1 MKKVISFVYRL
12 LFSLFSMLPVT
23 KKTIIFESFNG
34 KLPSD
39 NPYYIFKEL
48 ERRESDYKL
57 YWGIKKELYSKAT
70 QTFPDIVFVKRFSI
84 SWLLKVTRAK
94 FWVFNARMPIW
105 LRKNKQTIYIQ
116 TWHGTP
122 LKKLGLDIENVRM
135 PGTKTDLYHENF
147 VKEADRWDYLIA
159 PNLYSEKIFQNA
171 FNYKNTFLEIGYPR
185 NDKLVRHKNDVSL
198 KKQLKLRILGKETG
212 KVYLYA
218 PTWRDDYFVSIGK
231 YKFHM
236 PFDLEKITASIGKED
251 VLIIRP
257 HYLVA
262 DSIDILGYEK
272 NVFISLDE
280 DINDLFLISDTLITD
295 YSSVFFDYS
304 ILRRPMIFY
313 PYDLAYYEN
322 SLRGFYLDYNQV
334 PGDIVYK
341 EEELYNRLSMQ
352 YEKSSIE
359 KIDSFFNTYNDWETE
374 NDSSKVVNLIL
385 EVEGK

>member
-1 MKKVISFVYRL
+1 MKKFISFFYRL
-12 LFSLFSMLPVT
+12 LFSLFSMLPVS
-23 KKTIIFESFNG
+23 KKIIIFESFNG

-84 SWLLKVTRAK
+84 TWLLKVTRAK

-105 LRKNKQTIYIQ
+105 LRKNKKTIYIQ

-122 LKKLGLDIENVRM
+122 LKKLGLDIEDVRM
-135 PGTKTDLYHENF
+135 PGTETDLYHENF

-159 PNLYSEKIFQNA
+159 PNLYSEKIFQSA
-171 FNYKNTFLEIGYPR
+171 FNFKNSFLEIGYPR
-185 NDKLVRHKNDVSL
+185 NDKLVRHKNDISL
-198 KKQLKLRILGKETG
+198 KRQLKLQILGKEAG

-218 PTWRDDYFVSIGK
+218 PTWRDDYFISIGK

-236 PFDLEKITASIGKED
+236 PFDLKKVTASIGKDD
-251 VLIIRP
+251 VLVIRP

-262 DSIDILGYEK
+262 DSIDISGYEN

-304 ILRRPMIFY
+304 ILARPMIFY

-322 SLRGFYLDYNQV
+322 SLRGFYLDYNKV

-341 EEELYNRLSMQ
+341 EEELYRRLSMDNKKQ
-352 YEKSSIE
+352 SIA
-359 KIDSFFNTYNDWETE
+359 KTDVFFNTYNEWETE

-385 EVEGK
+385 EIEGK

>member
-185 NDKLVRHKNDVSL
+185 NDKLVRHKNDASL

>member
-1 MKKVISFVYRL
+1 MKKFISFFYRL
-12 LFSLFSMLPVT
+12 LFSLFSMLPVS

-84 SWLLKVTRAK
+84 TWLLKVTRAK

-105 LRKNKQTIYIQ
+105 LRKNKKTIYIQ

-122 LKKLGLDIENVRM
+122 LKKLGLDIEDVRM
-135 PGTKTDLYHENF
+135 PGTETDLYHENF

-159 PNLYSEKIFQNA
+159 PNLYSEKIFQSA
-171 FNYKNTFLEIGYPR
+171 FNYKNSFLEIGYPR
-185 NDKLVRHKNDVSL
+185 NDKLVRHKNDISL
-198 KKQLKLRILGKETG
+198 KSQLKLQILGKETG

-218 PTWRDDYFVSIGK
+218 PTWRDDYFISIGK

-236 PFDLEKITASIGKED
+236 PFDLKKVTASIGKDD
-251 VLIIRP
+251 VLVIRP

-262 DSIDILGYEK
+262 DSIDISGYEN

-304 ILRRPMIFY
+304 ILARPMIFY

-322 SLRGFYLDYNQV
+322 SLRGFYLDYNKV

-341 EEELYNRLSMQ
+341 EEELYRRLSMDN
-352 YEKSSIE
+352 EKQSIA
-359 KIDSFFNTYNDWETE
+359 KIDGFFNTYNEWETE

-385 EVEGK
+385 EIEGK